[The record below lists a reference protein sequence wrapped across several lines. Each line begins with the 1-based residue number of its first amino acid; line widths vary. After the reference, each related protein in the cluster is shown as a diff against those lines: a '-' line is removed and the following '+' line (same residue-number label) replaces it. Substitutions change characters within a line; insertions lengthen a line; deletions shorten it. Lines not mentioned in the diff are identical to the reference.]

1 MIPETDWRSV
11 IKDAAELRIFEALED
26 PQWQWR
32 TVPALARVS
41 GLDEESVRKVLS
53 RYPEFIRQS
62 LVPSEAGDDLFTLHE
77 RRLKQKSF
85 WEKGWDFLGPSS
97 SSST

>member
-1 MIPETDWRSV
+1 MIPETNWRSV
-11 IKDAAELRIFEALED
+11 IKDAAEVRIFDALED
-26 PQWQWR
+26 PHWEWR
-32 TVPALARVS
+32 TVPALSRAS
-41 GLDEESVRKVLS
+41 GLDEASVRKVLS

-77 RRLKQKSF
+77 RRLEQKSF
-85 WEKGWDFLGPSS
+85 WKKGWDFLGPSS